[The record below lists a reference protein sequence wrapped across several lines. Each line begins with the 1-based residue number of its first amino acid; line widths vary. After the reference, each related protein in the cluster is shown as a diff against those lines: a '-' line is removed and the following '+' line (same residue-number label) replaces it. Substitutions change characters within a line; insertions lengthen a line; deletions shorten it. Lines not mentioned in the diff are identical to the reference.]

1 MARTLGAMRA
11 EHRVRRTCVALREY
25 VGSGGRGLESGRVTL
40 SDRASA
46 LLHDPHV
53 RQAYLGGD

>member
-1 MARTLGAMRA
+1 MRA
-11 EHRVRRTCVALREY
+11 ERRVRRTCVALREY

>member
-1 MARTLGAMRA
+1 MALL
-11 EHRVRRTCVALREY
+11 EDVA
-25 VGSGGRGLESGRVTL
+25 SGGRGLESGRVTL